1 MTKHLV
7 LGNGE
12 SRAWFNPSE
21 KKIVTNDVIT
31 WGCNAIYRDGAV
43 DNLVA
48 IDYGIQ
54 QEIYNS
60 EYQDS
65 HTCWFADWSII
76 PSEVAE
82 MTLMGFEGPAFIHR
96 SKNKTSNCVVQG
108 KDPAFI
114 QEKIEQA
121 KQLNANIDVE
131 DITKKFAK
139 DVGIWIT
146 YVGDNDPV
154 KDIPFPKGW
163 IAGTTALHLACQQ
176 GAKEVYML
184 GFDLSKKDELIN
196 NIYKGTGYYLP
207 ADTKGVDPQTWIN
220 QMLAVFREFKDTQFY
235 WVDPVHNIGSST
247 DNIDIRY
254 LTKAD
259 LCDTL
264 KII

>member
-1 MTKHLV
+1 MAKKTTKKINDSKEVKAETKLPANV
-7 LGNGE
+7 PQQPKISPE
-12 SRAWFNPSE
+12 ME
-21 KKIVTNDVIT
+21 KK
-31 WGCNAIYRDGAV
+31 
-43 DNLVA
+43 LK
-48 IDYGIQ
+48 GI
-54 QEIYNS
+54 
-60 EYQDS
+60 
-65 HTCWFADWSII
+65 
-76 PSEVAE
+76 
-82 MTLMGFEGPAFIHR
+82 
-96 SKNKTSNCVVQG
+96 
-108 KDPAFI
+108 KDKLDKF
-114 QEKIEQA
+114 QK
-121 KQLNANIDVE
+121 

-163 IAGTTALHLACQQ
+163 VAGTTALHLACQQ

-235 WVDPVHNIGSST
+235 WVDAVHNIGSST